1 MEQLGYMF
9 LPFVNPEMILLV
21 TIGVFSGLWVG
32 AIPGLS
38 VTMGVS
44 LLISFTFSWQLNNA
58 MALMCGVF
66 VGGVYGG
73 AITAILINIPGAPA
87 AIATGFDGYPLA
99 KKGEA
104 GRTIGLVTTVSI
116 FAGMLGILVL
126 MIAAPIVANFALKFA
141 PRDYFLLALMGL
153 LLIGS
158 IGGGDPF
165 KGVMAG
171 AIGVLLSMV
180 GMDPSTG
187 EMRYTFG
194 NVYLMAG
201 INFVTAMI
209 GLFGVS
215 EVLSQLRDK
224 STKPPKQKL
233 DKIIPD
239 FATFK
244 KYMPLAF
251 RSGMLGVWI
260 GALPGTGGDV
270 AALLAY
276 DQAKRSVKN
285 PSVPFG
291 EGAIEGVIAPE
302 SANKGAIGGAFIPM
316 LTLGIPGDAVTAIFI
331 GALFI
336 HGLKPGPMLMIET
349 PHLFWMICGLL
360 IIGFIA
366 LLIIGL
372 SSVRIFSKIIE
383 VPKEIVL
390 PIVIILSVIGT
401 YAIQNS
407 LGDVFWMI
415 GFGVL
420 GYFMRCYGFSTA
432 PMVLGIILGP
442 LLDSNYRR
450 AMQAAGDQLMPFL
463 KDFVVNPLT
472 CFLTL
477 CIFYLIISQTPW
489 YLKLRGRAPKVVSDD
504 GVEVS

>member
-1 MEQLGYMF
+1 MEQLGYIF
-9 LPFVNPEMILLV
+9 LPFIHPEMLLLV
-21 TIGVFSGLWVG
+21 IVGVFSGLWVG

-38 VTMGVS
+38 VTMAAS
-44 LLISFTFSWQLNNA
+44 LLISFTFSWTLNNA
-58 MALMCGVF
+58 MSLICGVF

-99 KKGEA
+99 QKGEA
-104 GRTIGLVTTVSI
+104 GRMIGLVTTVSV
-116 FAGMLGILVL
+116 FAGLVGVLVL
-126 MIAAPIVANFALKFA
+126 MVAAPVVANFALRFA

-158 IGGGDPF
+158 IGGGDPV

-171 AIGVLLSMV
+171 AIGVLLAMV
-180 GMDPSTG
+180 GMDPATG

-215 EVLSQLRDK
+215 EVLTQLRDMT
-224 STKPPKQKL
+224 TKTAKQKL

-244 KYMPLAF
+244 KYMPLAL
-251 RSGMLGVWI
+251 RSGLLGVWI

-285 PSVPFG
+285 PSAPFG
-291 EGAIEGVIAPE
+291 QGAIEGVVAPE

-316 LTLGIPGDAVTAIFI
+316 LTLGIPGDAVTAIII

-349 PHLFWMICGLL
+349 PHLFWMIIGLL
-360 IIGFIA
+360 TIGFVA
-366 LLIIGL
+366 LLVIGL

-383 VPKEIVL
+383 VPKQIVM
-390 PIVIILSVIGT
+390 PIVVILSVIGT
-401 YAIQNS
+401 FAIQNS
-407 LGDVFWMI
+407 LMDVFWMI

-420 GYFMRCYGFSTA
+420 GYFMRCYGFTTA

-450 AMQAAGDQLMPFL
+450 AMQAAGDQIGPFL
-463 KDFVVNPLT
+463 IDFIVNPLT
-472 CFLTL
+472 LFLVL
-477 CIFYLIISQTPW
+477 CIVFLLVSQTQW
-489 YLKLRGRAPKVVSDD
+489 YAKLRGRAPKTFSDD
-504 GVEVS
+504 GSEVS